1 MRAILSFHNAN
12 YQVNE
17 NPCIFPVHHSS
28 VLLDCVDLQ
37 ALHYNATPSQ
47 QNTSSQIERF
57 VWNKDL
63 KHELHKRPQNTMNAL
78 FEFIHSIFVCSY
90 WSSTVNDLLV
100 GFISIVDAINFF
112 SHFFQIFNVWRE
124 RKTGKKKP
132 NVQFVSSGE
141 KSGKVKKKEIALK
154 LLVNVTTIY
163 EED

>member
-47 QNTSSQIERF
+47 QNTSRQIERV

-78 FEFIHSIFVCSY
+78 F
-90 WSSTVNDLLV
+90 
-100 GFISIVDAINFF
+100 
-112 SHFFQIFNVWRE
+112 
-124 RKTGKKKP
+124 
-132 NVQFVSSGE
+132 
-141 KSGKVKKKEIALK
+141 
-154 LLVNVTTIY
+154 
-163 EED
+163 